1 MDTKEIELIV
11 KQVLSNIDLAQ
22 INEGTYKNQQHTG
35 LSRGDYGMFDQVE
48 DAIDVAYEAQKNI

>member
-35 LSRGDYGMFDQVE
+35 LSLEIMVCLIRWRMQLM
-48 DAIDVAYEAQKNI
+48 